1 MADDDKDDDSKSV
14 LIAAMA
20 LSIPILGIL
29 AVFGGMAYVPWVII
43 TALVLVGG
51 TFSARYLMD
60 HRHRLRMEELAMQ
73 ERLMREERA
82 QLDVADRLLAADDE
96 AVRRQVLEGDA

>member
-1 MADDDKDDDSKSV
+1 MADDDKDDDSRGV

-51 TFSARYLMD
+51 TFSAIPHGPPAPPPDGGTGYAGAP
-60 HRHRLRMEELAMQ
+60 HA
-73 ERLMREERA
+73 
-82 QLDVADRLLAADDE
+82 
-96 AVRRQVLEGDA
+96 